1 MRPRTELIG
10 FHLFRRPLLPALN
23 LCAQLCDENGIVI
36 MGSFER
42 YEMPFAEN
50 SVHVSEIQEI
60 TTKKPSQKKS
70 AALLQYTLLFLCNI
84 TQALVMARF

>member
-10 FHLFRRPLLPALN
+10 FHLFRRPLLPTELVRI
-23 LCAQLCDENGIVI
+23 CDENGIVI

-60 TTKKPSQKKS
+60 TTKKTIPEKS
-70 AALLQYTLLFLCNI
+70 AALLLT
-84 TQALVMARF
+84 